1 MLQAFHIANKLTDGR
16 YQETENQLQSL
27 AVNKVYYAP
36 GHGVLY
42 DVNSDWSLRE
52 LPNGTYEDMVTTEA
66 MGAELES
73 LFSLSE

>member
-1 MLQAFHIANKLTDGR
+1 ML
-16 YQETENQLQSL
+16 
-27 AVNKVYYAP
+27 P

-52 LPNGTYEDMVTTEA
+52 LPNGPYEDMVTTEA

-73 LFSLSE
+73 LFSLSW

>member
-1 MLQAFHIANKLTDGR
+1 V
-16 YQETENQLQSL
+16 S
-27 AVNKVYYAP
+27 KVYYAP

-42 DVNSDWSLRE
+42 DVNADWSLRK
-52 LPNGTYEDMVTTEA
+52 LPNRTYEDMVTTEA

>member
-1 MLQAFHIANKLTDGR
+1 MLQAFHMA
-16 YQETENQLQSL
+16 NQLTSGKYQYTEDQLLSL
-27 AVNKVYYAP
+27 AMNKVYYAP
-36 GHGVLY
+36 GHGALY
-42 DVNSDWSLRE
+42 DVNSDWSLRK